1 MTEKLITE
9 KQKSKLKKLLGA
21 HGVVKDLDGLTKGQA
36 QLMINRHQK
45 WHKLTDEEKA
55 KLA

>member
-1 MTEKLITE
+1 VTEKLITE